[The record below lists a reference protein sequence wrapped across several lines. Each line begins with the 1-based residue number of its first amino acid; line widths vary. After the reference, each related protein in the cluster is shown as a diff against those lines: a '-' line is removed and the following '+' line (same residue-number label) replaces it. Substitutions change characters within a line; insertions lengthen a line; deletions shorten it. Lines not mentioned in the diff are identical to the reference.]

1 MASQLLFAGGDS
13 RTEAKRFSI
22 VVGKRKEDEDPREK
36 GEGKY

>member
-1 MASQLLFAGGDS
+1 MALQLLFAGGGS

-22 VVGKRKEDEDPREK
+22 VVEKGRRMRDLREK